1 MAAGLPVIAW
11 KDAAIADVIRKYQV
25 GYLIEN
31 LYEINHLDY
40 SQYATFCENA
50 KKLAVKVRGG
60 WFAGR
65 VFEAVRE
72 MRVEGNV

>member
-1 MAAGLPVIAW
+1 MEGCSV
-11 KDAAIADVIRKYQV
+11 RKYQV

-72 MRVEGNV
+72 MRVEGNVQF